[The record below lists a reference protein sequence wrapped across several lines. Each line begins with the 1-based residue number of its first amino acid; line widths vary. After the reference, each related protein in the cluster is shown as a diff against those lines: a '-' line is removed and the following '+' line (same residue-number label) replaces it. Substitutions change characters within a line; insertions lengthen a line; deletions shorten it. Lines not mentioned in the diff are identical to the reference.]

1 MLLFRKRGIDVVG
14 EMLQMQLGYSC
25 EHSGKDAHDTIM
37 LNMRVGPGPRPAMLP
52 GAMTGGEMQA
62 LLQCAGQYVL
72 DDLASD
78 IDDEQTRER
87 TCRPL
92 TIASSLANSYNGYTN
107 TRRI

>member
-1 MLLFRKRGIDVVG
+1 MLLFRKRGLDVVG

-37 LNMRVGPGPRPAMLP
+37 LNMRVGPGPRQAMLP

-72 DDLASD
+72 DDLASETD
-78 IDDEQTRER
+78 YA
-87 TCRPL
+87 
-92 TIASSLANSYNGYTN
+92 TISRKSRFRLM
-107 TRRI
+107 